1 MDKAIHLFKDF
12 LIEREENVIANIFV
26 SIDKNQPESYIKL
39 TDQSKVNSYKQQI
52 KELIHLLESF
62 LIGELD
68 DERIKDWGKRVSED
82 KVRLG
87 LSLSQSVQHFNSIRG
102 ALWEELTVLANQ
114 MSNLSAGES
123 LRLGNLINGF
133 IDDLILTFTNSY
145 TGQANKRLRAQQEV
159 IDELSTP
166 VISIVDGVAVLPIIG
181 DIDTHRARILMEHT
195 LRETKN
201 KEVDCLIM
209 DLSGVFIVDTMV
221 AQELFKII
229 DSLKLTGVDVN
240 LTGMRPELAHSVVTL
255 GINFD
260 NVKMFNN
267 LGQALKAFGVVRK

>member
-1 MDKAIHLFKDF
+1 MDRAIHLFKDL
-12 LIEREENVIANIFV
+12 LIEREEIVTTNILN
-26 SIDKNQPESYIKL
+26 SIDKNQPEAYIKL
-39 TDQSKVNSYKQQI
+39 THQTKFSLYKDQI
-52 KELIHLLESF
+52 RELIQLLEGY
-62 LIGELD
+62 LIGESD
-68 DERIKDWGKRVSED
+68 AEKMNDWGKRVSED

-87 LSLSQSVQHFNSIRG
+87 LSLSQSVQHFNIIRG
-102 ALWEELTVLANQ
+102 ALWEELSA
-114 MSNLSAGES
+114 MADKIKELSAGDC
-123 LRLGNLINGF
+123 LRVGSLINDF

-145 TGQANKRLRAQQEV
+145 TGQAIKRLRAQQEV

-240 LTGMRPELAHSVVTL
+240 LTGMRPELAQSVVTL

-260 NVKMFNN
+260 NVKMYNN

>member
-1 MDKAIHLFKDF
+1 MD
-12 LIEREENVIANIFV
+12 
-26 SIDKNQPESYIKL
+26 
-39 TDQSKVNSYKQQI
+39 
-52 KELIHLLESF
+52 LIHLLEGF
-62 LIGELD
+62 LIGES
-68 DERIKDWGKRVSED
+68 DEEEIRDWGKRASEN

-87 LSLSQSVQHFNSIRG
+87 LSLSQSIEHFNRIRG
-102 ALWEELTVLANQ
+102 ALWEEISLLAESMDHLT
-114 MSNLSAGES
+114 SGECIK
-123 LRLGNLINGF
+123 LGKLVNEF
-133 IDDLILTFTNSY
+133 IDGLILIFTISY

-166 VISIVDGVAVLPIIG
+166 VISIVDGVAVLPIVG
-181 DIDTHRARILMEHT
+181 DIDTHRARILLEHT

-221 AQELFKII
+221 TQELFKII

-260 NVKMFNN
+260 NVKLYNN
-267 LGQALKAFGVVRK
+267 LGQALKAFGIVRK

>member
-1 MDKAIHLFKDF
+1 MDKAIQFFREF
-12 LIEREENVIANIFV
+12 LNDREEKILNNILD
-26 SIDKNQPESYIKL
+26 SIDGNQPEAFIKL
-39 TDQSKVNSYKQQI
+39 TNQPQI
-52 KELIHLLESF
+52 KLYKEQIRELIHLLESH
-62 LIGELD
+62 LIGESD
-68 DERIKDWGKRVSED
+68 DEKVKDWGKRMSED

-87 LSLSQSVQHFNSIRG
+87 LSLSESIQHFNSIRG
-102 ALWEELTVLANQ
+102 VLWEELSVMTEK
-114 MSNLSAGES
+114 SKNLSTEES
-123 LRLGNLINGF
+123 LWLGNLINEF
-133 IDDLILTFTNSY
+133 IDGQIIIFTNSY

-195 LRETKN
+195 LRETKDN
-201 KEVDCLIM
+201 EVDCLII

-260 NVKMFNN
+260 NVKMYNN
-267 LGQALKAFGVVRK
+267 LGQALKDFGIVRK

>member
-1 MDKAIHLFKDF
+1 MDRAIHLFKNF
-12 LIEREENVIANIFV
+12 LTEREEKVTANILK
-26 SIDKNQPESYIKL
+26 SIDKNQPETYIKL
-39 TDQSKVNSYKQQI
+39 IKVNLYKEQI
-52 KELIHLLESF
+52 EELIHLLESF
-62 LIGELD
+62 LTGEID
-68 DERIKDWGKRVSED
+68 DERINDWGNRVSED

-102 ALWEELTVLANQ
+102 ALWEELSDMADKINDLSAKE
-114 MSNLSAGES
+114 MLRLSNLV
-123 LRLGNLINGF
+123 NDF
-133 IDDLILTFTNSY
+133 IDGLILTFTNSY

-260 NVKMFNN
+260 NVKMYSN
-267 LGQALKAFGVVRK
+267 LGKALKAFGIVRK

>member
-1 MDKAIHLFKDF
+1 MVNAIHFFRDF
-12 LIEREENVIANIFV
+12 IIDREDKILTNILDA
-26 SIDKNQPESYIKL
+26 IDENQPEAFIKFTHHTEL
-39 TDQSKVNSYKQQI
+39 DFYKEQLMD
-52 KELIHLLESF
+52 LIHLLEGY
-62 LIGELD
+62 LIGESA
-68 DERIKDWGKRVSED
+68 EEEIRDWGKRASED

-87 LSLSQSVQHFNSIRG
+87 LSLSQSIEHFNSIRG
-102 ALWEELTVLANQ
+102 VLWEEVSLLAESMEHLT
-114 MSNLSAGES
+114 AGGCTK
-123 LRLGNLINGF
+123 LGNLINEFVDG
-133 IDDLILTFTNSY
+133 LILIFTNSY

-166 VISIVDGVAVLPIIG
+166 VISIVDGVAVLPIVG
-181 DIDTHRARILMEHT
+181 DIDTHRARILLEHT
-195 LRETKN
+195 LRETTN

-260 NVKMFNN
+260 NVKLYNN
-267 LGQALKAFGVVRK
+267 LGQALKAFGIVRK

>member
-1 MDKAIHLFKDF
+1 MDRAIHLFKDL
-12 LIEREENVIANIFV
+12 LIEREEIVTTNILN
-26 SIDKNQPESYIKL
+26 SIYKNQPEAYIKL
-39 TDQSKVNSYKQQI
+39 THQTKFSLYKDQI
-52 KELIHLLESF
+52 RELIQLLEGY
-62 LIGELD
+62 LIGESD
-68 DERIKDWGKRVSED
+68 AEKMNDWGKRVSED

-87 LSLSQSVQHFNSIRG
+87 LSLSQSVQHFNIIRG
-102 ALWEELTVLANQ
+102 AIWEELSA
-114 MSNLSAGES
+114 MADKMKELSAGEC
-123 LRLGNLINGF
+123 LRIGNLINDF

-145 TGQANKRLRAQQEV
+145 TGQAIKRLRAQQEV

-221 AQELFKII
+221 AQEIFKII

-240 LTGMRPELAHSVVTL
+240 LTGMRPELAQSVVTL

-260 NVKMFNN
+260 NVKMYNN

>member
-1 MDKAIHLFKDF
+1 MDKAIQFFREF
-12 LIEREENVIANIFV
+12 LNDREEKILNNILD
-26 SIDKNQPESYIKL
+26 SIDGNQPEAFIKL
-39 TDQSKVNSYKQQI
+39 TNQPKIKLYKEQI
-52 KELIHLLESF
+52 RELIHLLESQ
-62 LIGELD
+62 LIGESD
-68 DERIKDWGKRVSED
+68 DEKVKDWGKRMSED

-87 LSLSQSVQHFNSIRG
+87 LSLSESIQHFNSIRG
-102 ALWEELTVLANQ
+102 VLWEELSVMAEK
-114 MSNLSAGES
+114 SENLSTEES
-123 LRLGNLINGF
+123 LRLGNLINEF
-133 IDDLILTFTNSY
+133 IDGQIIIFTNSY

-195 LRETKN
+195 LRETKDN
-201 KEVDCLIM
+201 EVDCLII

-260 NVKMFNN
+260 NVKMYNN
-267 LGQALKAFGVVRK
+267 LGQALKDFGIVRK

>member
-1 MDKAIHLFKDF
+1 MDRAIHLFKDL
-12 LIEREENVIANIFV
+12 LIEREENVIANIFD
-26 SIDKNQPESYIKL
+26 SIDKNQPEAYIKL
-39 TDQSKVNSYKQQI
+39 TDQSKVNSYKEQI

-62 LIGELD
+62 LIGESD

-87 LSLSQSVQHFNSIRG
+87 LSLSQSVQYFNSIRG
-102 ALWEELTVLANQ
+102 ALWEELTDLANQ

-267 LGQALKAFGVVRK
+267 LGQALKSFGIVRK

>member
-1 MDKAIHLFKDF
+1 MDKANQFFKEF
-12 LIEREENVIANIFV
+12 LIDREEKILINILD
-26 SIDKNQPESYIKL
+26 SIDENQREAFIKL
-39 TDQSKVNSYKQQI
+39 TSLTKPDSYKEQI
-52 KELIHLLESF
+52 RELIHLLESH
-62 LIGELD
+62 LIGESD
-68 DERIKDWGKRVSED
+68 DEKIKDWGKRVSED

-87 LSLSQSVQHFNSIRG
+87 LSLSQSIQHFNSIRR
-102 ALWEELTVLANQ
+102 AIWQELSVMADK
-114 MSNLSAGES
+114 SKNLSAVES
-123 LRLGNLINGF
+123 LRVGNLINEF
-133 IDDLILTFTNSY
+133 IDGLILIFTNSY

-195 LRETKN
+195 LQETNN

-255 GINFD
+255 GINFE
-260 NVKMFNN
+260 NVKMYNN
-267 LGQALKAFGVVRK
+267 LGQALKAFGIVRK

>member
-1 MDKAIHLFKDF
+1 MDKAIQLFKEF
-12 LIEREENVIANIFV
+12 LIDREEKILINILD
-26 SIDKNQPESYIKL
+26 SIDDNQPEAFIKL
-39 TDQSKVNSYKQQI
+39 TSQTKLNLYKEQLR
-52 KELIHLLESF
+52 ELIHLLESH
-62 LIGELD
+62 LIGESD
-68 DERIKDWGKRVSED
+68 DEKIKVWGKRLSEE

-87 LSLSQSVQHFNSIRG
+87 LSLSQSILHFNSIRS
-102 ALWEELTVLANQ
+102 ALWEELSEMADKNKTLN
-114 MSNLSAGES
+114 AGES
-123 LRLGNLINGF
+123 LRVGNLINEF
-133 IDDLILTFTNSY
+133 IDGLILIFTNSY

-195 LRETKN
+195 LKETKDN
-201 KEVDCLIM
+201 EVDCLII

-255 GINFD
+255 GINFE
-260 NVKMFNN
+260 NVKMYNN
-267 LGQALKAFGVVRK
+267 LGQALKAFGIVRK

>member
-1 MDKAIHLFKDF
+1 MDRAIHIFKNY
-12 LIEREENVIANIFV
+12 LIEREENVTNNILD
-26 SIDKNQPESYIKL
+26 SIDKNQPEAYIKL
-39 TDQSKVNSYKQQI
+39 THQTKVHIYKEQI

-62 LIGELD
+62 LIGESD
-68 DERIKDWGKRVSED
+68 GERIEDWGKRVSED

-87 LSLSQSVQHFNSIRG
+87 LSLSQSVRHFNSIRG
-102 ALWEELTVLANQ
+102 ALWEELTDLADK
-114 MSNLSAGES
+114 MRDLSAGES
-123 LRLGNLINGF
+123 LRVGNLINDF

-195 LRETKN
+195 LRDTKN
-201 KEVDCLIM
+201 KEVDCLII

-260 NVKMFNN
+260 NVKMYNN
-267 LGQALKAFGVVRK
+267 LGQALKTFGIVRK

>member
-1 MDKAIHLFKDF
+1 MDKAIQLFKEF
-12 LIEREENVIANIFV
+12 LIDREEKILINILD
-26 SIDKNQPESYIKL
+26 SIDDYQPEAFIKL
-39 TDQSKVNSYKQQI
+39 TSQTKLNLYKEQLR
-52 KELIHLLESF
+52 ELIHLLESH
-62 LIGELD
+62 LIGESD
-68 DERIKDWGKRVSED
+68 DEKIKVWGKWLSEE

-87 LSLSQSVQHFNSIRG
+87 LSLSQSIQHFNSIRS
-102 ALWEELTVLANQ
+102 ALWEELSEMADKNKTLN
-114 MSNLSAGES
+114 AGES
-123 LRLGNLINGF
+123 LRVGNLINEF
-133 IDDLILTFTNSY
+133 IDGLILIFTNSY

-195 LRETKN
+195 LKETKDN
-201 KEVDCLIM
+201 EVDCLII

-255 GINFD
+255 GINFE
-260 NVKMFNN
+260 NVKMYNN
-267 LGQALKAFGVVRK
+267 LGQALKAFGIVRK

>member
-12 LIEREENVIANIFV
+12 LIEREENVIANIFD
-26 SIDKNQPESYIKL
+26 SIDKNQPEAYIKL
-39 TDQSKVNSYKQQI
+39 TDQFKVNSYKQQI

-87 LSLSQSVQHFNSIRG
+87 LSLSQSVQHFNSIRDV
-102 ALWEELTVLANQ
+102 LWEELTDLADQ
-114 MSNLSAGES
+114 MSNLSARES
-123 LRLGNLINGF
+123 LRLGNLINNF

-229 DSLKLTGVDVN
+229 DSLKLTGVDVS

>member
-1 MDKAIHLFKDF
+1 MDRTMHLFKDF
-12 LIEREENVIANIFV
+12 LIEREENVTARILE
-26 SIDKNQPESYIKL
+26 SMDKNQPEAYKKL
-39 TDQSKVNSYKQQI
+39 THQSKVNIYKEQI
-52 KELIHLLESF
+52 KELIHLLESY
-62 LIGELD
+62 LIGESTE
-68 DERIKDWGKRVSED
+68 ERIKDWGKWVSED

-87 LSLSQSVQHFNSIRG
+87 FSLSQSVQHFHNIRD
-102 ALWEELTVLANQ
+102 AMWEELSEMADKLND
-114 MSNLSAGES
+114 SSPGES
-123 LRLGNLINGF
+123 LKVGSLINKF

-145 TGQANKRLRAQQEV
+145 TGQANMRLRAQQEV

-166 VISIVDGVAVLPIIG
+166 VISIVDGVAVLPVIG

-195 LRETKN
+195 LRETEN
-201 KEVDCLIM
+201 KEVECLII

-229 DSLKLTGVDVN
+229 DSLKLTGVDVK

-260 NVKMFNN
+260 NVKMYSN
-267 LGQALKAFGVVRK
+267 LGQALKAFGIARK

>member
-1 MDKAIHLFKDF
+1 MDRAIHLFKNF
-12 LIEREENVIANIFV
+12 LIEREENVTTNILD
-26 SIDKNQPESYIKL
+26 SIDKNQPEAYIKL
-39 TDQSKVNSYKQQI
+39 TKVNLYKEQI

-68 DERIKDWGKRVSED
+68 DERINDWGKQVSED

-102 ALWEELTVLANQ
+102 ALWEELSDLADKIND
-114 MSNLSAGES
+114 LSAREI
-123 LRLGNLINGF
+123 LRLGNLVNDFFDG
-133 IDDLILTFTNSY
+133 LILTFTNSY

-181 DIDTHRARILMEHT
+181 DIDTHRARILMEYT

-229 DSLKLTGVDVN
+229 DSLKL
-240 LTGMRPELAHSVVTL
+240 P
-255 GINFD
+255 
-260 NVKMFNN
+260 
-267 LGQALKAFGVVRK
+267 

>member
-1 MDKAIHLFKDF
+1 MDRAIRLFKNF
-12 LIEREENVIANIFV
+12 LIEREENVTTNILN
-26 SIDKNQPESYIKL
+26 SIDKNQPEAYIKL
-39 TDQSKVNSYKQQI
+39 THQTKVNLYKEQI

-62 LIGELD
+62 LIGQSD
-68 DERIKDWGKRVSED
+68 DERINDWGKRVSED

-87 LSLSQSVQHFNSIRG
+87 LSLSQSVHHFHSIRG
-102 ALWEELTVLANQ
+102 ALWEELSDLADKTID
-114 MSNLSAGES
+114 LGAGES
-123 LRLGNLINGF
+123 LSVGNLINDF
-133 IDDLILTFTNSY
+133 IDNLILTFTNSY
-145 TGQANKRLRAQQEV
+145 TGLANKRLRAQQEV

-166 VISIVDGVAVLPIIG
+166 VISIVDGLAVLPIIG

-195 LRETKN
+195 LRETNN

-260 NVKMFNN
+260 NVKMYNN
-267 LGQALKAFGVVRK
+267 LGQALKAFGIVRK